1 MQPAPPAA
9 LLLASRL
16 RQLRAQTPRLTQK
29 KLADA
34 FSAEESLS
42 SATVS
47 SWESHTS
54 PKLPPEHRIHAY
66 ARFFATPRSTLS
78 KQPKL
83 FSVSELN
90 QDEQKTYEKLD
101 AELLRLRNAASGGS
115 SGEEPI
121 YTRSWLFRDGGLI
134 TIVCAQLPNEVIGK
148 FGDPDNP
155 NYTELQTYA
164 DIDAL
169 VELFGHIR
177 SENPTATV
185 HFKIPR
191 DMKPDDFTGHL
202 VLLGGVAWNNIAARL
217 SEMAKLP
224 IRQVDDPLLKSGEIF
239 VADIDGQES
248 PFWPKWADED
258 DKKELIED
266 VGFFARVPNPLN
278 ASSTLTICSGIHSR
292 GVYGA
297 VRTLTDLKMRERN
310 EKYIS
315 TNFVGVR
322 SFAILMS
329 VKVIRN
335 EATTPDFNTP
345 DVVLYKW
352 AEGAA

>member
-1 MQPAPPAA
+1 MPPTPPA
-9 LLLASRL
+9 LQLASRL
-16 RQLRAQTPRLTQK
+16 KQLRQQGSRLTQK
-29 KLADA
+29 KLAVA
-34 FSAEESLS
+34 FTAEESLS

-47 SWESHTS
+47 SWESLKS
-54 PKLPPEHRIHAY
+54 PKLPPEHRIDAY

-83 FSVSELN
+83 FPLNELN
-90 QDEQKTYEKLD
+90 QDEAKAYERLS
-101 AELLRLRNAASGGS
+101 AELLELRNAASGES
-115 SGEEPI
+115 PEAELI
-121 YTRSWLFRDGGLI
+121 FTRSWLFQDGGLV
-134 TIVCAQLPNEVIGK
+134 TIVCAQLPKEVIGE
-148 FGDPDNP
+148 FGDPGNP

-177 SENPTATV
+177 SENPTTIV

-202 VLLGGVAWNNIAARL
+202 ILLGGVVWNDIAGRL

-224 IRQVDDPLLKSGEIF
+224 IKQVDDPLLKSGEIF
-239 VADIDGQES
+239 VADIEGQER
-248 PFWPKWADED
+248 PFWPKWADEGG
-258 DKKELIED
+258 KKELIED
-266 VGFFARVPNPLN
+266 VGLLARVPNPLN
-278 ASSTLTICSGIHSR
+278 ANSTLTICSGIHSR

-297 VRTLTDLKMRERN
+297 VRTLTDLKMRDSN

-315 TNFVGVR
+315 ANFAGAR

-329 VKVIRN
+329 VKVIQN
-335 EATTPDFNTP
+335 EATTPDFNSR

-352 AEGAA
+352 AERPA